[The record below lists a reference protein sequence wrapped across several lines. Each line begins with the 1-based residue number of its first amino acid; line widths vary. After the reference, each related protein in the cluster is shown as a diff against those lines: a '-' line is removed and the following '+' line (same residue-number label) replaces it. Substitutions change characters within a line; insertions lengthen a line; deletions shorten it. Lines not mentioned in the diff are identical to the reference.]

1 MTTQTPCEGRE
12 SPRRSRAEDGA
23 PKPPEQTPRR
33 AGGRAPAAPGA
44 EWPARPDGRLGSASP
59 CSLAGNPGPLPI
71 CPGTERGR
79 HGEGRQAGR
88 ASRCRPGFPLWVDA
102 GFGLRMCWLLSTG
115 HLLRSQTPECRCP
128 ERARRGHVREKQP
141 FTGRGRGDDPTGWHA
156 EGAPR
161 GGPPSFLPA
170 RLLYTVRGAGGRG
183 VLSTPSQTLD
193 SPARW
198 LWGSPVPFGTK

>member
-1 MTTQTPCEGRE
+1 MRVLGVHVPKTE
-12 SPRRSRAEDGA
+12 PRSHRSRCRGGLEAA
-23 PKPPEQTPRR
+23 RRPRPEQSGQLAPMGAWAVHLRVHRRDWAPCVPLGWEPRVAAHLSWDR
-33 AGGRAPAAPGA
+33 ARTTWGG
-44 EWPARPDGRLGSASP
+44 E
-59 CSLAGNPGPLPI
+59 AG
-71 CPGTERGR
+71 
-79 HGEGRQAGR
+79 
-88 ASRCRPGFPLWVDA
+88 RPGFPLRVDA

-141 FTGRGRGDDPTGWHA
+141 FTGRGRGDDPTGRHA

-170 RLLYTVRGAGGRG
+170 RLLHTVRGAGGRG